1 MILQISATKITYL
14 IGVSSPMI
22 GNENAEVVVE
32 SRLLTK
38 TPPVGQPFLGAMFGL
53 YAFGNWEPCLDPAYF
68 KDICCQSS

>member
-1 MILQISATKITYL
+1 MQISAIKKSYV
-14 IGVSSPMI
+14 IGVSRPRTC
-22 GNENAEVVVE
+22 NKNAEVVVE
-32 SRLLTK
+32 GRLLTK